1 MSKRISSGKLNFNT
15 YEGVLSIEAGG
26 TGATD
31 PNTAKSN
38 LNIVG
43 KEDRN
48 AVLGVA
54 GLDENSIIYPE
65 LIPSVLLNVGGL
77 NGPEEVNVSTTTNYT
92 IAGYSSFE
100 EYTVSSDVGTITRNG
115 ATITF
120 IAPSTPRLANITL
133 NSRVYQIN
141 VKALGIYI
149 NTPSI
154 VSPTPG
160 SNNQGPSINFISS
173 TFGVSGGTDT
183 HEGTDWQIAT
193 DASFTNIV
201 ASVTNSSTNKTSWT
215 AGGLQPNTTYY
226 ARLRYKGSVV
236 GYSAWSTIVIYT
248 TKNSFYPM
256 LEEAIITAIDNMSN
270 DQFGTS
276 VDLNDLGDY
285 MIIGSP
291 LADVGGTVN
300 TGRVDIYNKTGSTW
314 TRQIR
319 LLAAT
324 GDTNI
329 ALTIPSGGS
338 IRVVTGGAIPSDV
351 TYTSSQ
357 NVTIPAGTTSIALH
371 GKGGPGT
378 TTYNAGQ
385 GNAAY
390 PSGLPPYQAES
401 GYWGTSMWPDSL
413 STGDSRVTCTW
424 SRTMN
429 ASGGDENT
437 LSPTILSAIQS
448 YPVGFRIEAYAH
460 SFGPTPGSLVWNY
473 ANNQGTATYSYNYE
487 YLGITYSGTVTGY
500 ITREYTNIPA
510 VGNPDYPSGLPPYVA
525 PGYTYTT
532 GTSASAVYGDQT
544 YAFAGGYGEAA
555 TETTQNVTML
565 FGADSFGSSVAIAG
579 NGAIAVIGASS
590 GEDSANNTSGVA
602 YVFTRAGSVWSL
614 QQKLQANDTAAGN
627 YFGCSVAI
635 SDDGLT
641 IAIGSSG
648 NSSSRGSVHIFT
660 KSGSIWT
667 QQTKLIANDGIAN
680 DQFGKTVAISSD
692 GNTVASGAPGNL
704 SSQGAVYIHTRSG
717 STWSQQ
723 AKIIPSNVATSDQF
737 GISLDITTNGNMI
750 VAGSSLHNGGNGVA
764 YVFTRSGSTWTQ
776 QYELIPID
784 LANGDS
790 FGYSVTVSKDGSIIM
805 IGSPNSDPGA
815 ISSSGSAYI
824 FTKPSSNWVQQIKL
838 TASNKANQNKFGS
851 SVALAGNGGSAVISA
866 PYADPGSVTDSG
878 SIYTFI

>member
-38 LNIVG
+38 LNIIG

-54 GLDENSIIYPE
+54 GLDENSVIYPE
-65 LIPSVLLNVGGL
+65 LIPSVLLNIGGL

-133 NSRVYQIN
+133 NGRVYQIN
-141 VKALGIYI
+141 VKELGIYI

-154 VSPTPG
+154 ISPTPG
-160 SNNQGPSINFISS
+160 ANNQGPSINFISS

-193 DASFTNIV
+193 DINFNNIV
-201 ASVTNSSTNKTSWT
+201 ASITNSSINKTSWT
-215 AGGLQPNTTYY
+215 AGGLQPNITYY
-226 ARLRYKGSVV
+226 ARLRYKGTIA
-236 GYSAWSTIVIYT
+236 GYGAWSTTAIYT
-248 TKNSFYPM
+248 TRSSFYPT
-256 LEEAIITAIDNMSN
+256 LEEAVLTAIDNMTG

-276 VDLNDLGDY
+276 VDMSDLGDY

-291 LADVGGTVN
+291 MADVGSLSN
-300 TGRVDIYNKTGSTW
+300 TGRVDIYNKSGSTW

-319 LLAAT
+319 LLAST
-324 GDTNI
+324 GDSSI

-338 IRVVTGGAIPSDV
+338 IRIVIAGALASDV

-357 NVTIPAGTTSIALH
+357 NVAIPAGTTSIALH

-385 GNAAY
+385 GNSAY
-390 PSGLPPYQAES
+390 PSGLPPYSPPTYSTSSYWITGNGGIES
-401 GYWGTSMWPDSL
+401 
-413 STGDSRVTCTW
+413 ST
-424 SRTMN
+424 
-429 ASGGDENT
+429 ASPLYST
-437 LSPTILSAIQS
+437 TAPAS
-448 YPVGFRIEAYAH
+448 
-460 SFGPTPGSLVWNY
+460 TPGRDPAY
-473 ANNQGTATYSYNYE
+473 NNEYVLMPRWSIYNTSSGLYDNMNNSWYWIGTITQTQTSPGQGNS
-487 YLGITYSGTVTGY
+487 S
-500 ITREYTNIPA
+500 
-510 VGNPDYPSGLPPYVA
+510 YPSGLPPYVA

-532 GTSASAVYGDQT
+532 GTSASAVYGGQT
-544 YAFAGGYGEAA
+544 YTFTGGYGGAA
-555 TETTQNVTML
+555 TESTQNVAML
-565 FGADSFGSSVAIAG
+565 FGADSFGSSVAITG
-579 NGAIAVIGASS
+579 DGTIAVVGASN
-590 GEDSANNTSGVA
+590 GEDSTNNASGVA

-641 IAIGSSG
+641 IAVGSSG

-660 KSGSIWT
+660 KSGSTWT

-764 YVFTRSGSTWTQ
+764 YIFTRSGTTWTQ
-776 QYELIPID
+776 QSELIPID

-790 FGYSVTVSKDGSIIM
+790 FGYSVTVSNDGSIVM
-805 IGSPNSDPGA
+805 VGSPNSDPGA

-824 FTKPSSNWVQQIKL
+824 FTKPVSNWTQQIKL
-838 TASNKANQNKFGS
+838 TASNKANQDKFGS

-878 SIYTFI
+878 SIYTFV